1 MRTGVAAL
9 IVLVAVALVPS
20 AAAAQLPVGEADGVR
35 IVRESGRI
43 VVVFTPRA
51 AQLYRR
57 LAGRFVG
64 VECHEL
70 IDPDGGPFQSVGSG
84 YTVFRAP
91 RQGRRLRTGDHARW
105 DYCRVWLE
113 ARTVRRNGRRERR
126 PRALIVSIPLTQRG
140 AIRLD
145 EQAKA
150 SVLLKLEVAVG
161 IIAYRLGLKTFP
173 TPPQVLARTRSPRV
187 VALPTADAT
196 PPAGSVGYYSDGQQ
210 RAALVILSA
219 SGRRLF
225 IGYEGDGV
233 VRTNVAPYIYGKL
246 D

>member
-1 MRTGVAAL
+1 MT
-9 IVLVAVALVPS
+9 LV
-20 AAAAQLPVGEADGVR
+20 
-35 IVRESGRI
+35 
-43 VVVFTPRA
+43 
-51 AQLYRR
+51 
-57 LAGRFVG
+57 
-64 VECHEL
+64 
-70 IDPDGGPFQSVGSG
+70 DPDGGPFQSVGSG
-84 YTVFRAP
+84 DTVFRAP
-91 RQGRRLRTGDHARW
+91 RQGRRLRTGDHADGTIAASRW
-105 DYCRVWLE
+105 
-113 ARTVRRNGRRERR
+113 RRERCVATASVSRR

-145 EQAKA
+145 EQDKA
-150 SVLLKLEVAVG
+150 SVLLQLEVAVG
-161 IIAYRLGLKTFP
+161 IIAYRLDLKTFP
-173 TPPQVLARTRSPRV
+173 TPAQVLAGSLRRLPGRRPL

-225 IGYEGDGV
+225 IEYEGDGV